1 MRGLF
6 TQLQTDVDAG
16 VYILNNFRKIVEADI
31 DHFNEVDSSSS
42 ALENILSREDEISW
56 PSTTYT

>member
-1 MRGLF
+1 MAVATMDRESR
-6 TQLQTDVDAG
+6 AA
-16 VYILNNFRKIVEADI
+16 ILNNFRKIVEADI